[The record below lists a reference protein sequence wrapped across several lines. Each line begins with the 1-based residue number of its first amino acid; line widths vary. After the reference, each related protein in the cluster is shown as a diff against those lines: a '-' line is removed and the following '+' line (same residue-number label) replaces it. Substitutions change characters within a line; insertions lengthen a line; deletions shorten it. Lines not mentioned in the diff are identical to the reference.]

1 MALLE
6 SLAPSM
12 RYIGGAPALLR
23 RSSASSVSAAPAAR
37 VTRAANRLSTS
48 HRGNAFDALRLFAAG
63 LVLVSHCWA
72 IAIHEDVQPAIG
84 ELDLGTIGVRMFFG
98 ISGFLIAQSWL
109 SDPHLYRFAVKRA
122 LRILPALYVVLIAT
136 TLILGLALTTLP
148 ASDYLRDGQTWRYLL
163 YGTVFFFEGRLPG
176 VFEENPSAQ
185 VNGPLWTLAP
195 EVLAYAGLATLGL
208 IGALRRSWVPPLVA
222 AVLVLAWYD
231 PTGLV
236 PRDRALVLFQTFAVG
251 TSLYVLRD
259 RIPWH
264 WAIVAALLVG
274 FALLRGGLQWWLAV
288 VAIPYASIF
297 IAYRA
302 PAALRRI
309 TARGDV
315 SYGLY
320 LLGWPIGQAVVALS
334 GGSASPWFVV
344 AISLPVAYVLAH
356 ASWRFVE
363 RPALALKSRVV
374 AGSRPERDAGGREL
388 TPTEREAAAHA
399 V

>member
-1 MALLE
+1 M
-6 SLAPSM
+6 
-12 RYIGGAPALLR
+12 
-23 RSSASSVSAAPAAR
+23 SSASTAD
-37 VTRAANRLSTS
+37 
-48 HRGNAFDALRLFAAG
+48 RGNAFDALRLFAAG

-109 SDPHLYRFAVKRA
+109 SDPHLGRFALKRA
-122 LRILPALYVVLIAT
+122 LRILPALWVVLLAT
-136 TLILGLALTTLP
+136 TFVLGLALTTVP
-148 ASDYLRDGQTWRYLL
+148 VTEYLRDAQTWRYLL
-163 YGTVFFFEGRLPG
+163 ENAVFSHESRLPG
-176 VFEENPSAQ
+176 VFLDNPGDE
-185 VNGPLWTLAP
+185 VNGPLWTLGP
-195 EVLAYAGLATLGL
+195 EVVAYAGLAALGL
-208 IGALRRSWVPPLVA
+208 IGALRRTWVAPLIAVA
-222 AVLVLAWYD
+222 LVLVWYD

-236 PRDRALVLFQTFAVG
+236 PRDRALTLFQTFAVG
-251 TSLYVLRD
+251 TLLYVLRN

-264 WAIVAALLVG
+264 WSIVAALLLG
-274 FALLRGGLQWWLAV
+274 FALTRGGVQWWLAI

-302 PAALRRI
+302 PAALRRV

-320 LLGWPIGQAVVALS
+320 LLGWPIGQAVLALV

-344 AISLPVAYVLAH
+344 AVSLPVAYLLAH
-356 ASWRFVE
+356 LSWRFVE
-363 RPALALKSRVV
+363 RPALDLKRRLIPRAQSGAANVSRK
-374 AGSRPERDAGGREL
+374 L
-388 TPTEREAAAHA
+388 TPTEVEASEHA